1 MDRRFALYQVDV
13 FTDTPLA
20 GNPLAV
26 FPDGTGL
33 GAAEMQQIAREMN
46 LSETTFVLPAEHP
59 EADYRMRIF
68 TPGQE
73 LPFAGHP
80 TLGTAHVALE
90 SGLVKGEGASFTLR
104 QQTLAGIQ
112 PIDVT
117 GEEGAR
123 EYTMTQPAPSFA
135 PGPPVEELCAAL
147 RVDPSRVAG
156 EPLTISVGVSW
167 HVLPLASLEDVRSLD
182 PDMGALAA
190 LEKRTGVATTVFCRE
205 AEAPECAVRLRS
217 FAPYDG
223 IPEDPVCGSGNGC
236 VGAYQAHTG
245 MASTPISYRAEQ
257 GLEMGRPG
265 RATVRIDEGEGG
277 YRVRVGGR
285 VVTLVTGQLSLPAR

>member
-1 MDRRFALYQVDV
+1 MDRRHSLYQVDV

-26 FPDGTGL
+26 FPDGVGL
-33 GAAEMQQIAREMN
+33 DDAEMQQIAGEMN
-46 LSETTFVLPAEHP
+46 LSETTFVLPPEHA
-59 EADYRMRIF
+59 EADYRVRIF
-68 TPGQE
+68 TPRQE

-90 SGLVKGEGASFTLR
+90 SGLVKGEGPSFTLR

-112 PIDVT
+112 PIEVT
-117 GEEGAR
+117 GEEGSR
-123 EYTMTQPAPSFA
+123 EYTVTLPVPSFV
-135 PGPPVEELCAAL
+135 PGPPLEELCAAL
-147 RVDPSRVAG
+147 RIDPSRVVG
-156 EPLTISVGVSW
+156 EVLTVSVGVSW

-190 LEKRTGVATTVFCRE
+190 LEKRTGVATTVFCRG
-205 AEAPECAVRLRS
+205 AEAPECSVRVRS
-217 FAPYDG
+217 FAPGDG

-236 VGAYQAHTG
+236 VGAYQAHTQ
-245 MASTPISYRAEQ
+245 MADTPISYLAEQ
-257 GLEMGRPG
+257 GVEMGRPG
-265 RATVRIDEGEGG
+265 RATVRIDEGESG

-285 VVTLVTGQLSLPAR
+285 VVTLVTGQLSLPGR